1 MEAIGDRRSAT
12 ERELTIQSLAHF
24 TLPVRDFDVGH
35 RFYVDVLGGEVTK
48 EPDLGELHSGRS
60 FGAHMAIQMFKG
72 EGHLV
77 LYRQA
82 WGQPLPDQIHPRRA
96 LSVEDPEKL
105 DEITLRLGAAQVPY
119 VLSTP
124 SAAEVDEAVP
134 AAAYFRDPDG
144 NQLAVVCAR
153 YPFHSAV
160 HVGTFDPWILAY
172 PWSEWSDALAAEG
185 TSGVARQSEPK
196 PLTDRGFAIVTRELD
211 FQGVDHF
218 TLPVRDLAKARQFY
232 TEVVGAEVVAVDTT
246 EGGATELPA
255 SRIRVC
261 PGVTIALVQQRHG
274 WLPVDVSNPHWA
286 FEIAPGE
293 VDDWVRHLESWGVPS
308 ALVVREGYVVEEG
321 EPTRVEL
328 HFLDPDGNQIELLAY
343 DYPMNG
349 RASVGQYNAWDL
361 AYRHDLWPAAKF

>member
-1 MEAIGDRRSAT
+1 MEAVGDRRSAT
-12 ERELTIQSLAHF
+12 ERELAIRCLAHF

-48 EPDLGELHSGRS
+48 EPDLGPSRS
-60 FGAHMAIQMFKG
+60 SRTFGAHMAVQMFNG

-96 LSVEDPEKL
+96 LSVGSPEKL
-105 DEITLRLGAAQVPY
+105 DQITRRLGAAQVPY
-119 VLSTP
+119 VLATP
-124 SAAEVDEAVP
+124 RSAEVGEAVP

-153 YPFHSAV
+153 YPFGSAV
-160 HVGTFDPWILAY
+160 HVGTFDPWTLAY
-172 PWSEWSDALAAEG
+172 PWSAGSDALAAGG
-185 TSGVARQSEPK
+185 TSGAAWASEPK

-232 TEVVGAEVVAVDTT
+232 TEVVGAEAVAVDTT
-246 EGGATELPA
+246 EAGATELAA
-255 SRIRVC
+255 SRVQVC
-261 PGVTIALVQQRHG
+261 PGVTMSLVQQRYG

-321 EPTRVEL
+321 QPTRVEL

-343 DYPMNG
+343 DYPMSS

-361 AYRHDLWPAAKF
+361 AYRHDRWPDI

>member
-12 ERELTIQSLAHF
+12 ERELAIQRLAHF

-35 RFYVDVLGGEVTK
+35 RFYVGVLGGEVTK
-48 EPDLGELHSGRS
+48 EPDLGPSGGGRT
-60 FGAHMAIQMFKG
+60 FGAHMAVQMFDG

-96 LSVEDPEKL
+96 LSVAGPEKL
-105 DEITLRLGAAQVPY
+105 DQVIRRLGEAQVPY
-119 VLSTP
+119 VLATP
-124 SAAEVDEAVP
+124 RSAEVDEAVP
-134 AAAYFRDPDG
+134 ATAYFRDPDG
-144 NQLAVVCAR
+144 NQLAVACAR

-160 HVGTFDPWILAY
+160 HVGTFDPWTLDY
-172 PWSEWSDALAAEG
+172 PWRVWSDASAAEG
-185 TSGVARQSEPK
+185 ESGVWQSEPK
-196 PLTDRGFAIVTRELD
+196 PLNDRGFAIVTRELD
-211 FQGVDHF
+211 FQGVDHL

-232 TEVVGAEVVAVDTT
+232 TEVVGAEVLAVDTT
-246 EGGATELPA
+246 EAGAAELAA
-255 SRIRVC
+255 SRVQVC
-261 PGVTIALVQQRHG
+261 PGVTLSLVQQRYG

-343 DYPMNG
+343 GYPMNS
-349 RASVGQYNAWDL
+349 RATVGQYNAWDL
-361 AYRHDLWPAAKF
+361 AYRHDQWPAN

>member
-1 MEAIGDRRSAT
+1 MEAIGDRRSVT
-12 ERELTIQSLAHF
+12 ERELRIQCLAHF

-35 RFYVDVLGGEVTK
+35 KFYVGVLGGEVTK
-48 EPDLGELHSGRS
+48 EPDWAPFRGGRT
-60 FGAHMAIQMFKG
+60 FGAHMAVQMFNG

-77 LYRQA
+77 LYWQP

-96 LSVEDPEKL
+96 LSVESPEKL
-105 DEITLRLGAAQVPY
+105 DEIVRRLGAAQVPY
-119 VLSTP
+119 VLATP
-124 SAAEVDEAVP
+124 RPAEVEEAVP

-160 HVGTFDPWILAY
+160 HVGTFDPWTLAY
-172 PWSEWSDALAAEG
+172 PWRVWRDALAAEG
-185 TSGVARQSEPK
+185 TPGAAWQSEPK

-218 TLPVRDLAKARQFY
+218 TLSVRDLAKARQFY
-232 TEVVGAEVVAVDTT
+232 GEVVGAEVVAVDTT
-246 EGGATELPA
+246 EAGATELAA
-255 SRIRVC
+255 SRIQVC
-261 PGVTIALVQQRHG
+261 PGVTISLVQQPYG

-328 HFLDPDGNQIELLAY
+328 HFLDPDANQIELVAY
-343 DYPMNG
+343 DYPMNSG
-349 RASVGQYNAWDL
+349 VSVGRYNAWDL
-361 AYRHDLWPAAKF
+361 TYRHDRWPAR